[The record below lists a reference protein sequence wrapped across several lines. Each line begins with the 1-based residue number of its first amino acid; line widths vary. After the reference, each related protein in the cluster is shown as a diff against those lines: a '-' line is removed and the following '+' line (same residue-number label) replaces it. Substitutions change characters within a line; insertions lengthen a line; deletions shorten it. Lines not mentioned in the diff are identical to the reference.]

1 MRSWLFKRFQMCL
14 QMEWENNPEGAQLI
28 SKFANSIKARD
39 SQKLNKAIDHWKKN
53 QVSTNPFERMNRNT
67 IRISFRMK
75 QANVFYSTK
84 PILNLNCNFFYNI
97 HVSFDPVQRS
107 FIRSDF
113 ELIQNLMRIPSRV
126 FDIFQELFELTQDTP
141 RTVFYFWLDLRKK
154 IETNK

>member
-1 MRSWLFKRFQMCL
+1 MVWHWTVGRNWSENTKRHLWRGLQMRSWLFRRFQMCL
-14 QMEWENNPEGAQLI
+14 QMEWENNPEGAQII
-28 SKFANSIKARD
+28 SRFANSIKARD

-107 FIRSDF
+107 FIRSDL
-113 ELIQNLMRIPSRV
+113 ELIQNLMHIPMV
-126 FDIFQELFELTQDTP
+126 
-141 RTVFYFWLDLRKK
+141 
-154 IETNK
+154 